1 MNRRSFI
8 GTFFASLF
16 APLLPK
22 AEVDQRVPLKVE
34 QHTYKPDENEKLYT
48 DLWTMFS
55 DISEHTKRTG
65 DIILSADNPRVFP
78 PLMGFWA
85 HNPDEPEDLGHG
97 WSISLPDVK
106 KSLDR
111 EKALPDPPGYSTT
124 TSAPFSPRLK
134 AELVELQ
141 FKSKEGRLRLAMSFP
156 GQRSSV
162 RGKRAAMS
170 FTET

>member
-8 GTFFASLF
+8 GTFFAGF
-16 APLLPK
+16 TAPFLSKK
-22 AEVDQRVPLKVE
+22 AEGVQRVPL
-34 QHTYKPDENEKLYT
+34 KPDENEKLYT

-55 DISEHTKRTG
+55 DISEHTKSTG
-65 DIILSADNPRVFP
+65 DIILSADNPRAFP

-85 HNPDEPEDLGHG
+85 HNPDNPEDLGHG
-97 WSISLPDVK
+97 WSISLPDVR

-111 EKALPDPPGYSTT
+111 EKTLPGTP
-124 TSAPFSPRLK
+124 SAPISPRLK

-156 GQRSSV
+156 GQRSCSV
-162 RGKRAAMS
+162 EREPKLKLDRSSANPGARG
-170 FTET
+170 